1 MNNIPNEHIF
11 FTIDEELQQ
20 DESVNLLGLLDEINN
35 DLNFTYK
42 MNNMTDEDLFGAM
55 CLEYKI
61 NYNVKDLLLICEYY
75 GISKE
80 MKTNKCNKEEI
91 IFALVSFENNPR
103 NKEIVLRRQTMWD
116 YINKLKNDKFMKK
129 YVLW

>member
-11 FTIDEELQQ
+11 FTIDEKLHQ
-20 DESVNLLGLLDEINN
+20 DESVNLLELLDEINN
-35 DLNFTYK
+35 DLNLTCK
-42 MNNMTDEDLFGAM
+42 MNNITDIDVFSAM

-61 NYNVKDLLLICEYY
+61 NYTVKDLLLICEYY

-80 MKTNKCNKEEI
+80 IKMNKCNKEEI
-91 IFALVSFENNPR
+91 LVALVSFENNPT
-103 NKEIVLRRQTMWD
+103 NKEIVIRRQTMWD